1 MSECKHIF
9 NAHAQC
15 QWCHRMKKDIEYEDM
30 KAEIERLQKDRSRSE
45 NELDRLREWVAAVED
60 GYDKQKAEIERL
72 RTENKR
78 LRGGTGE
85 TTTKGRMEEGMSKY
99 SDLDIMIDV
108 YDPKTY
114 IDGCKC
120 DPDVNY
126 TCELCMTYNTLR
138 EAKRMLLLRDT
149 EIGRLQSAYD
159 GFTPAQYHAGLSKL
173 WTAIGN
179 PPLDGRDVFT
189 RVADEIVALK
199 AIINAKL
206 YQRKCHDC
214 GHVGWYADS
223 RPPYCLCD
231 RCRSQN
237 TRLVKEQK

>member
-1 MSECKHIF
+1 MSKPITVLERKPVETELVEREYTYEELLELFPDGGESIV
-9 NAHAQC
+9 NPLVRRC
-15 QWCHRMKKDIEYEDM
+15 QEYE
-30 KAEIERLQKDRSRSE
+30 AAIERLQNE
-45 NELDRLREWVAAVED
+45 N
-60 GYDKQKAEIERL
+60 Q
-72 RTENKR
+72 
-78 LRGGTGE
+78 
-85 TTTKGRMEEGMSKY
+85 GRMEEGMSKY

-149 EIGRLQSAYD
+149 EIDRL
-159 GFTPAQYHAGLSKL
+159 
-173 WTAIGN
+173 
-179 PPLDGRDVFT
+179 R
-189 RVADEIVALK
+189 

-206 YQRKCHDC
+206 HRRKCHDC

-223 RPPYCLCD
+223 RTPYCLCD
-231 RCRSQN
+231 QCRSQD
-237 TRLVKEQK
+237 TRLVKEEK

>member
-1 MSECKHIF
+1 MPAAGQVVDSAGENDGGYTVSKPITALERKPVETELVEREYTYEELLELF
-9 NAHAQC
+9 PDGGESIVNPLVRRC
-15 QWCHRMKKDIEYEDM
+15 QEYE
-30 KAEIERLQKDRSRSE
+30 AEIERLQNE
-45 NELDRLREWVAAVED
+45 N
-60 GYDKQKAEIERL
+60 Q
-72 RTENKR
+72 
-78 LRGGTGE
+78 
-85 TTTKGRMEEGMSKY
+85 GRMEEGMSKY
-99 SDLDIMIDV
+99 SDIDIMIDV

-149 EIGRLQSAYD
+149 EIERL
-159 GFTPAQYHAGLSKL
+159 
-173 WTAIGN
+173 
-179 PPLDGRDVFT
+179 R
-189 RVADEIVALK
+189 

-206 YQRKCHDC
+206 HQRKCHDC

-223 RPPYCLCD
+223 RTPYCLCD
-231 RCRSQN
+231 RCRSQD